1 MSNNTRKLL
10 LALSENPSL
19 ASEFKHDPKA
29 VMDRYE
35 VPEAHQTLIREGD
48 QEGLKKAAGLDDET
62 CRLIIF

>member
-1 MSNNTRKLL
+1 MSNNTQKLL
-10 LALSENPSL
+10 LALSENPKL
-19 ASEFKHDPKA
+19 ASEFKQDPKA

-35 VPEAHQTLIREGD
+35 VPEEHQALIRQGD